1 MKSAYEIAMEKMKA
15 ASGPQKKLS
24 EAQKKR
30 VAEIEKKYAARVA
43 ETKLSFDARIAGAPP
58 EEREK
63 IQADLVSEIARLEEK
78 LGIEKDKVWNEA
90 KA

>member
-15 ASGPQKKLS
+15 ASGPQKKLT

-30 VAEIEKKYAARVA
+30 VAEIEKKYAARAA
-43 ETKLSFDARIAGAPP
+43 ETRLSFDARIMAAPL

-63 IQADLVSEIARLEEK
+63 IQADMVSDIARLEEK
-78 LGIEKDKVWNEA
+78 READKDKVWKEA
-90 KA
+90 